1 MSIFRRAMDR
11 LANRLWA
18 GRKVTLRFTADY
30 RIAGFTLPLIERL
43 LLDNDDG
50 ETYRCSIAQ
59 WTLSERPVLR
69 VHRGVVSTLRI
80 DGPLQDADGA
90 CFPLGGLVE
99 APHVTAHL
107 DPVAARRLD
116 FRVQEAIDRTLQDWI
131 IEEGLY
137 DRPRQRRE
145 INRPKADREALAV
158 LAQWAAQQP
167 PKRTNTTPQYVRGH
181 IGDCLSGEP
190 GNGICSACRKG
201 LDDA

>member
-1 MSIFRRAMDR
+1 MSPFRNAADR
-11 LANRLWA
+11 LADILHPH
-18 GRKVTLRFTADY
+18 RKGNLHFAAEQ
-30 RIAGFTLPLIERL
+30 RIARFARPLIERL
-43 LLDNDDG
+43 LRDDDDG

-59 WTLSERPVLR
+59 WTLSERPVLH

-158 LAQWAAQQP
+158 LAQWVAQQP
-167 PKRTNTTPQYVRGH
+167 PQRTSTTPQYVRRH

-190 GNGICSACRKG
+190 SNGLCSACRKG

>member
-18 GRKVTLRFTADY
+18 GRKVTFRFAADY
-30 RIAGFTLPLIERL
+30 RIAVFTLPLIERL

-59 WTLSERPVLR
+59 WTLSERPVLH

-137 DRPRQRRE
+137 DQPRQRRE
-145 INRPKADREALAV
+145 INRPKADREAHAV
-158 LAQWAAQQP
+158 LAQWVADQP
-167 PKRTNTTPQYVRGH
+167 PKRTSITPQYVRGH
-181 IGDCLSGEP
+181 MGDCVSGEP
-190 GNGICSACRKG
+190 GNGLCSACRKG
-201 LDDA
+201 QRDA

>member
-18 GRKVTLRFTADY
+18 GRKVTFRFAADY
-30 RIAGFTLPLIERL
+30 RIAVFTLPLIERL

-50 ETYRCSIAQ
+50 EAYRCSIAQ
-59 WTLSERPVLR
+59 WTLNERPVLH

-137 DRPRQRRE
+137 DQPRQRRE
-145 INRPKADREALAV
+145 INRPKADREAHAV
-158 LAQWAAQQP
+158 LAQWVADQP
-167 PKRTNTTPQYVRGH
+167 PKRTSITPQYVRGH
-181 IGDCLSGEP
+181 MGDCVSGEP
-190 GNGICSACRKG
+190 GNGLCSACRKG
-201 LDDA
+201 QRDA

>member
-11 LANRLWA
+11 LANRLSA
-18 GRKVTLRFTADY
+18 GRKVTLCFTADY

-59 WTLSERPVLR
+59 WTLNERPVLH

-99 APHVTAHL
+99 APHLTAHL

-131 IEEGLY
+131 IEEGLD

-145 INRPKADREALAV
+145 IDLPKADREAHAV
-158 LAQWAAQQP
+158 LAQWVADQP
-167 PKRTNTTPQYVRGH
+167 PKRTSITPQYVRGH
-181 IGDCLSGEP
+181 MGDRVSGEP
-190 GNGICSACRKG
+190 GNGLCSACRKG
-201 LDDA
+201 QDHA

>member
-1 MSIFRRAMDR
+1 MSIFRSAMDR
-11 LANRLWA
+11 LANRLWV

-30 RIAGFTLPLIERL
+30 RIADFTLPLIERL

-50 ETYRCSIAQ
+50 ESYRCSIAH
-59 WTLSERPVLR
+59 WTLNERPVLH

-90 CFPLGGLVE
+90 GFPLGGLVE

-116 FRVQEAIDRTLQDWI
+116 SRVQEAIDRTLQDWI

-137 DRPRQRRE
+137 DRPSQRRE
-145 INRPKADREALAV
+145 IDRQKADREAFAV
-158 LAQWAAQQP
+158 LAQWVTEQP
-167 PKRTNTTPQYVRGH
+167 PKRTSTKPQYVRGH
-181 IGDCLSGEP
+181 MGDCLSGAP
-190 GNGICSACRKG
+190 GNGLCSACRKG

>member
-1 MSIFRRAMDR
+1 MSPFRKAADR
-11 LANRLWA
+11 LADIIHPH
-18 GRKVTLRFTADY
+18 RKGNLHFAAEY
-30 RIAGFTLPLIERL
+30 RIARFAGPLIERL
-43 LLDNDDG
+43 LRDDDEG

-59 WTLSERPVLR
+59 WTLNERPVLH

-116 FRVQEAIDRTLQDWI
+116 FRVQEAIDRTLRDWI

-137 DRPRQRRE
+137 DRPRERRE
-145 INRPKADREALAV
+145 INRAEADRKALAV
-158 LAQWAAQQP
+158 LAQWAAEQA
-167 PKRTNTTPQYVRGH
+167 PKRTNTTSEYVRGH
-181 IGDCLSGEP
+181 TGDCGLGEP
-190 GNGICSACRKG
+190 GSGLCSACRKDQ
-201 LDDA
+201 DDA

>member
-1 MSIFRRAMDR
+1 MSLFRKAADR
-11 LANRLWA
+11 LADILHPR
-18 GRKVTLRFTADY
+18 RKGNLHFTAEH
-30 RIAGFTLPLIERL
+30 RIARLARPLIERL
-43 LLDNDDG
+43 LRDDDDG

-59 WTLSERPVLR
+59 WTLSERPVLH

-137 DRPRQRRE
+137 DQPRQRRE
-145 INRPKADREALAV
+145 INRPKADREAHAV
-158 LAQWAAQQP
+158 LAQWVADQP
-167 PKRTNTTPQYVRGH
+167 PKRTSITPQYVRGH
-181 IGDCLSGEP
+181 MGDCVLGEP
-190 GNGICSACRKG
+190 GNGLCSACRKG
-201 LDDA
+201 QRDA